1 LIIFFYSFVASPY
14 LPLLNPTVNP
24 YLWAE
29 EEEEE
34 EEEEE
39 AIESIEP
46 PLGAT
51 DRGRGKF

>member
-1 LIIFFYSFVASPY
+1 LILFFHSFVASPY
-14 LPLLNPTVNP
+14 LPLLNPTLNP
-24 YLWAE
+24 YLWA
-29 EEEEE
+29 EEEE